1 MPYNI
6 PTRHGVVQPA
16 FNLDGAKSAAGA
28 FGSKCVDMRN
38 P

>member
-16 FNLDGAKSAAGA
+16 FNQHYFFQRGVDVIAAAGP
-28 FGSKCVDMRN
+28 D